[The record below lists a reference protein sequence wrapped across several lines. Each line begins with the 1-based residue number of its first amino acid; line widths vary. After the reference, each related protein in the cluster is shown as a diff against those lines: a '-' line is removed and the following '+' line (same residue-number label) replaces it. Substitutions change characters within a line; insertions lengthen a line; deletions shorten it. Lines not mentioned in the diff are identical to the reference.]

1 MSSETPSGKEQE
13 LKPDRDQ
20 SEDEEMK
27 PEEKTEKEENFNVDE
42 EKKKSEKDDDKDDYG
57 IPSPPR
63 SASPATPKQVEYESA
78 FHRHSGNASKREKEN
93 PYNGGC
99 NECWWNSLASRFES
113 RNLPPP
119 PKLIRAPV
127 TKPCSLPPQAL
138 HSILPPSLQPLN
150 TTYEMRNYQHFIP
163 RSPLQIQVHT
173 PHTNT
178 AYDIELSPVSCSGIS
193 PYGQQAPRSP
203 FYLPPQNVL
212 SQIERAHKHCR
223 KQESV
228 NKDEC
233 KYKCEICNSSF
244 SLQRLLNR
252 HMKTHSFYKR
262 YQCQF
267 CGKGFNDTFDLKRH
281 IRTHTGIKPFK
292 CDHCD
297 KSFTQRCSLEAHLTR
312 VHGVVHKYGFRER
325 RSKLHVCEDCG
336 NTFKDNGEFMKHV
349 AQFHP
354 ATEKLLRARK
364 NSFASRIKLV

>member
-1 MSSETPSGKEQE
+1 M
-13 LKPDRDQ
+13 KPEDEIKDEDVAVDVEE
-20 SEDEEMK
+20 EDEE
-27 PEEKTEKEENFNVDE
+27 DE
-42 EKKKSEKDDDKDDYG
+42 EKEDNFEKDRHDYG

-63 SASPATPKQVEYESA
+63 SASPTSPTHKEAEYESA
-78 FHRHSGNASKREKEN
+78 FYNKHNTAKRLKEN
-93 PYNGGC
+93 PISGLSGC
-99 NECWWNSLASRFES
+99 NECWWNSLAARLES
-113 RNLPPP
+113 QNLPPP

-127 TKPCSLPPQAL
+127 AKPCPIPQQNLHSVLPPG
-138 HSILPPSLQPLN
+138 LQPLTSN
-150 TTYEMRNYQHFIP
+150 YDMRNYHHYIP
-163 RSPLQIQVHT
+163 RSPLQIQIHT
-173 PHTNT
+173 PHTNG

-193 PYGQQAPRSP
+193 PYGQQSARSP
-203 FYLPPQNVL
+203 FYIPPQTVL
-212 SQIERAHKHCR
+212 GQIERAHKQCR
-223 KQESV
+223 KPDSTS
-228 NKDEC
+228 KDDC

-336 NTFKDNGEFMKHV
+336 YTFKDNNEFMKHV

>member
-1 MSSETPSGKEQE
+1 MRSQTENESKAEQE
-13 LKPDRDQ
+13 IKP
-20 SEDEEMK
+20 K
-27 PEEKTEKEENFNVDE
+27 EKKEHIKID
-42 EKKKSEKDDDKDDYG
+42 EKKKKTEECDDEKSDYG
-57 IPSPPR
+57 IPSPPKSTSPLTPR
-63 SASPATPKQVEYESA
+63 LISAEYESA
-78 FHRHSGNASKREKEN
+78 FHKHNANTAKRQKEN
-93 PYNGGC
+93 PFSGC
-99 NECWWNSLASRFES
+99 NECWWNSLAARLES
-113 RNLPPP
+113 QNLPPP

-127 TKPCSLPPQAL
+127 TKPCPLPTQAL
-138 HSILPPSLQPLN
+138 HSILQPSLQPLSP
-150 TTYEMRNYQHFIP
+150 TYDMRSYQRFIP

-173 PHTNT
+173 PHANT
-178 AYDIELSPVSCSGIS
+178 PYDIELSPVSCSGIS
-193 PYGQQAPRSP
+193 PYGQQTPRSP
-203 FYLPPQNVL
+203 FYSPPQSVL
-212 SQIERAHKHCR
+212 SQLERAHKQCR
-223 KQESV
+223 KQDSV
-228 NKDEC
+228 SKDDC

-262 YQCQF
+262 YQCQY

-336 NTFKDNGEFMKHV
+336 NTFKDNSEFMKHV

-354 ATEKLLRARK
+354 STEKLLRARK
-364 NSFASRIKLV
+364 NSFSSRIKLV